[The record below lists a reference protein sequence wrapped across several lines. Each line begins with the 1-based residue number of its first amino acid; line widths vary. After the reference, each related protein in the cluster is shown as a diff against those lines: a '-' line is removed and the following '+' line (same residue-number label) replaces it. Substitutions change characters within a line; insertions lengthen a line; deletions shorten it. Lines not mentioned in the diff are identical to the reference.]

1 LSRLA
6 DSTKRVKTKRS
17 TRKEAPLPHY
27 MLKLRAAVRK
37 RNARIYF
44 LPPHFARHS
53 ENTTKL
59 DWTTNKINWRVQVVF
74 LHAQK
79 FPLVVSK
86 CPEDMLLSQLVDK
99 CLSTAIERKKEFRK
113 HFVAYRRSESDV
125 HVLMQAEKVPGAHGK
140 MYLLDTSKSL
150 KENMEGKRI
159 VEFLILYIALKGF
172 YNAEALTDV
181 RQVNSKLKTSN
192 FLVST
197 ESGNED
203 EEEKDEPSLNTS
215 GITMDDQ
222 DNSDDD
228 DDSLDEALDCLDKT
242 KLKDVLNSLYQI
254 ADEQI
259 AK

>member
-1 LSRLA
+1 
-6 DSTKRVKTKRS
+6 
-17 TRKEAPLPHY
+17 
-27 MLKLRAAVRK
+27 
-37 RNARIYF
+37 
-44 LPPHFARHS
+44 
-53 ENTTKL
+53 
-59 DWTTNKINWRVQVVF
+59 
-74 LHAQK
+74 
-79 FPLVVSK
+79 
-86 CPEDMLLSQLVDK
+86 
-99 CLSTAIERKKEFRK
+99 
-113 HFVAYRRSESDV
+113 
-125 HVLMQAEKVPGAHGK
+125 
-140 MYLLDTSKSL
+140 
-150 KENMEGKRI
+150 